1 MRALIILAPAL
12 LLGACQVTE
21 DKANGQT
28 TVSYNQDVAEN
39 AGATALN
46 TVDQAAGAIVN
57 DTKEAAATARN
68 RRCRRQGRYEQECS
82 CQQQLNVSGFDRA
95 TAALYRTRQVGEWR
109 SLVAHLVWDQRVAG
123 SNPVSPT
130 IIDFRTSG
138 GTLANR

>member
-57 DTKEAAATARN
+57 DTKEAAATVRN
-68 RRCRRQGRYEQECS
+68 VDVDVKVDTNKQAPA
-82 CQQQLNVSGFDRA
+82 N
-95 TAALYRTRQVGEWR
+95 
-109 SLVAHLVWDQRVAG
+109 
-123 SNPVSPT
+123 SN
-130 IIDFRTSG
+130 
-138 GTLANR
+138 